1 MKRSK
6 ILLISV
12 SAAAVIGSMAF
23 SFNPFKDEVDFNTE
37 VKPILNK
44 HCVACHG
51 GVKKAANLSFLFSHE
66 AINTKGKSGKIA
78 IVAGDAEHS

>member
-6 ILLISV
+6 ILLLSV
-12 SAAAVIGSMAF
+12 SVAAIIGSMAF
-23 SFNPFKDEVDFNTE
+23 SFNPFKDEVVFNTD

-51 GVKKAANLSFLFSHE
+51 GV
-66 AINTKGKSGKIA
+66 
-78 IVAGDAEHS
+78 